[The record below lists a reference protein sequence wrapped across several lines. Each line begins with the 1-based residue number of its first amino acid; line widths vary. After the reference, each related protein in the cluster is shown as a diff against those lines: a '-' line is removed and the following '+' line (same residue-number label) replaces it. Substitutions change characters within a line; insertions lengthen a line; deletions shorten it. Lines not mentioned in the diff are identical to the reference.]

1 MQKINVIGGA
11 VLALTMACTSCNNSN
26 QQTKTGSKMEQQ
38 ETNVALPTTDKWVK
52 SPVRNRLVVEL
63 NKPIQEVW
71 ALVGDPA
78 NMPKFS
84 AGLDSVTTKTENGK
98 CKQYTCYFKP
108 MKEGEPG
115 YVHTDNMLWQEENR
129 GWASRTPEPNE
140 MGYTDY
146 MSLLTLEEVEGKTK
160 LTWVMTGNHEKNE
173 MIEMNKVGLVQAY
186 DDIGKQLVTK
196 FGGKVIENYVE
207 PSK

>member
-1 MQKINVIGGA
+1 MSKAKVIGGA
-11 VLALTMACTSCNNSN
+11 MIALTVLGTSCNNINN
-26 QQTKTGSKMEQQ
+26 QQTKTEMEQK

-63 NKPIQEVW
+63 NRPISEVW
-71 ALVGDPA
+71 TLVGDPA

-98 CKQYTCYFKP
+98 CTQYTCYFKP

-146 MSLLTLEEVEGKTK
+146 LSLLTLEETAGKTK
-160 LTWVMTGNHEKNE
+160 LIWSMTCNHEKAE
-173 MIEMNKVGLVQAY
+173 MIEMNKQGLIQAF
-186 DDIGKQLVTK
+186 DDIGKQLVTR
-196 FGGKVIENYVE
+196 FGGKVIENHVG
-207 PSK
+207 K